1 MSINRKDFLW
11 KVCVSGACMCGFS
24 SLALAGDEN
33 NKPTQESK
41 APDEKQLLVQDWI
54 ASLLANIGSELD
66 EESARKVIKKTAIVH
81 YNNLKMDN
89 MLADYVGNLEK
100 FISFIEE
107 KWSWKVD
114 YNKTTKTLIADENKN
129 YCVCPISQIRKDVS
143 ISAMCYCSEGFAE
156 KMFSV
161 VAGVP
166 AKARVVS
173 SIRRGDERCK
183 YKIIFS

>member
-1 MSINRKDFLW
+1 
-11 KVCVSGACMCGFS
+11 
-24 SLALAGDEN
+24 
-33 NKPTQESK
+33 
-41 APDEKQLLVQDWI
+41 
-54 ASLLANIGSELD
+54 
-66 EESARKVIKKTAIVH
+66 
-81 YNNLKMDN
+81 
-89 MLADYVGNLEK
+89 
-100 FISFIEE
+100 
-107 KWSWKVD
+107 
-114 YNKTTKTLIADENKN
+114 KTLIADENKN